1 MVLNIDCIEE
11 LTYAEETYG
20 KEKQSSITNESKHDM
35 RDKNFMKGSEDMKAP
50 SYSEVIRDEA
60 HNNAIK
66 EAIIRLYKLE
76 AKNIDV
82 QEAIKLLE
90 GLLRK

>member
-1 MVLNIDCIEE
+1 
-11 LTYAEETYG
+11 
-20 KEKQSSITNESKHDM
+20 M

-76 AKNIDV
+76 AIDV

>member
-1 MVLNIDCIEE
+1 
-11 LTYAEETYG
+11 
-20 KEKQSSITNESKHDM
+20 
-35 RDKNFMKGSEDMKAP
+35 MKAP

-60 HNNAIK
+60 HNNTIK

-76 AKNIDV
+76 AKDIDV